1 MSFNARCCV
10 MFRQGLW
17 HLMELSRKPIFII
30 FQSQQKQ
37 MSQDISHQLRQHQ
50 PRITTLTWGAH
61 SMVRPSQCSIHL
73 RDLSERLN
81 ESNHSYSLPTDPF
94 FRLLEGAGTGI
105 AAQGDVSQG
114 ICRRSA
120 DSAAGRWRSHAHAA
134 ARLPG
139 LQTGPRSRRRPGY
152 ETCFFSLSSFSFIPT
167 IWTTLPLKG

>member
-1 MSFNARCCV
+1 MFSHSYDQIIFEREKIGPTLHYYYIFFLDVFKNIFSQYISTFQKIKKHMSFNVRCCF

-73 RDLSERLN
+73 RDLGLN
-81 ESNHSYSLPTDPF
+81 KPNHSHSLPTDPF
-94 FRLLEGAGTGI
+94 FRLLEGAGTGD
-105 AAQGDVSQG
+105 AAQGYVSQG

-120 DSAAGRWRSHAHAA
+120 DSAAGR
-134 ARLPG
+134 
-139 LQTGPRSRRRPGY
+139 
-152 ETCFFSLSSFSFIPT
+152 
-167 IWTTLPLKG
+167 